1 MTKHNAIHIC
11 IIILMSCSAVIL
23 IALAHDTTAIAEPA
37 AQQIEQH
44 VLTQAP
50 LNSRDRMLVYFSAF
64 GTVGVSCITSAY
76 ALARIGSAALGA
88 MSEKPEI
95 GGRAL
100 VFLGMAEG
108 IAIYGLIV
116 AIMILNKI

>member
-1 MTKHNAIHIC
+1 MNRKRSFFWIGLA
-11 IIILMSCSAVIL
+11 LFVFAAFVFWVKVSASAAGAEAAAGAETL
-23 IALAHDTTAIAEPA
+23 KTENGRALFAYA
-37 AQQIEQH
+37 A
-44 VLTQAP
+44 VAAV
-50 LNSRDRMLVYFSAF
+50 S
-64 GTVGVSCITSAY
+64 VSCITSSY
-76 ALARIGSAALGA
+76 ALARIGTAAMGA

-116 AIMILNKI
+116 AIMLVNKI

>member
-1 MTKHNAIHIC
+1 MKAIHPVYRF
-11 IIILMSCSAVIL
+11 AVIAAC
-23 IALAHDTTAIAEPA
+23 ALAAFVAMSQGLFAETAAPVTAGPA
-37 AQQIEQH
+37 GG
-44 VLTQAP
+44 L
-50 LNSRDRMLVYFSAF
+50 DRMSMVLSAM
-64 GTVGVSCITSAY
+64 GAVGISCLSSSY
-76 ALARIGSAALGA
+76 ALAKIGSAAMGA

-95 GGRAL
+95 GGRAI

>member
-1 MTKHNAIHIC
+1 MNRKGSFFRTGF
-11 IIILMSCSAVIL
+11 ILFILAAVVIFIKVSASAAGAD
-23 IALAHDTTAIAEPA
+23 IAGGADTVKTENGRALFAYA
-37 AQQIEQH
+37 A
-44 VLTQAP
+44 VA
-50 LNSRDRMLVYFSAF
+50 A
-64 GTVGVSCITSAY
+64 VGISCITSSY
-76 ALARIGSAALGA
+76 ALARIGTAAMGA

-116 AIMILNKI
+116 AIMLVNKI

>member
-1 MTKHNAIHIC
+1 MAYAA
-11 IIILMSCSAVIL
+11 MGAV
-23 IALAHDTTAIAEPA
+23 A
-37 AQQIEQH
+37 
-44 VLTQAP
+44 
-50 LNSRDRMLVYFSAF
+50 
-64 GTVGVSCITSAY
+64 VSCITSAY
-76 ALARIGSAALGA
+76 ALAKIGAAAVGA

>member
-1 MTKHNAIHIC
+1 MKKSYDFSKVFPAFIF
-11 IIILMSCSAVIL
+11 
-23 IALAHDTTAIAEPA
+23 LASVYLFMPTVLSAEPVEKIITTLSGSNRAVMAFA
-37 AQQIEQH
+37 AM
-44 VLTQAP
+44 A
-50 LNSRDRMLVYFSAF
+50 A
-64 GTVGVSCITSAY
+64 VGISCITSAY
-76 ALARIGSAALGA
+76 ALAKIGAAAMGA

-108 IAIYGLIV
+108 IAIYGLII

>member
-1 MTKHNAIHIC
+1 MNKRISLMRL
-11 IIILMSCSAVIL
+11 ILSLIVLSAGVL
-23 IALAHDTTAIAEPA
+23 LLAAGAYAAEPVTVTAPVVMKTENGRALFAFA
-37 AQQIEQH
+37 A
-44 VLTQAP
+44 VA
-50 LNSRDRMLVYFSAF
+50 A
-64 GTVGVSCITSAY
+64 VGISCITSSY
-76 ALARIGSAALGA
+76 ALARIGTAAMGA

-116 AIMILNKI
+116 AIMLVNKI